1 MTKTKFFGQNDKKVL
16 DFPAPSDYN
25 IYIESK
31 HKQIFG
37 RIFMDVTAKSS
48 ANYSDADITIITE
61 EYQLEPTRETVDSLA
76 ARLNKTPR
84 SVIAKLSALG
94 VYQKAERVTKRGE
107 PVVMK
112 AELVEKVQNAIG
124 RELPSLNKMTKV
136 DLQFMIDALVG

>member
-1 MTKTKFFGQNDKKVL
+1 
-16 DFPAPSDYN
+16 
-25 IYIESK
+25 
-31 HKQIFG
+31 
-37 RIFMDVTAKSS
+37 MDVTAKSS

-61 EYQLEPTRETVDSLA
+61 EYQLEPTRETVDALA
-76 ARLNKTPR
+76 ERLNKTPR
-84 SVIAKLSALG
+84 SIIAKLSALG

>member
-1 MTKTKFFGQNDKKVL
+1 
-16 DFPAPSDYN
+16 
-25 IYIESK
+25 
-31 HKQIFG
+31 
-37 RIFMDVTAKSS
+37 MDVTAKSS
-48 ANYSDADITIITE
+48 ANYSDADITMITE

-76 ARLNKTPR
+76 ARLEKTPR